1 MTYEFARGLF
11 TGLIICTEI
20 AVVTIA
26 ILLIIKIA
34 RKK

>member
-1 MTYEFARGLF
+1 MMYEFAKGLF
-11 TGLIICTEI
+11 TGIIICTEI

-34 RKK
+34 KKK